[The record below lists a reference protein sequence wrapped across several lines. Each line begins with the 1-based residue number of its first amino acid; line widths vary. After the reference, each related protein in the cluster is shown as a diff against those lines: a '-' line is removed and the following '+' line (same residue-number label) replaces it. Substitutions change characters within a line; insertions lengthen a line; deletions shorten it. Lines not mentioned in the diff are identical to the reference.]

1 MDTKNKYKILVILL
15 ITGLLMFSGC
25 HRHTDRWHTSERSAE
40 RLTNHI
46 VKKLVLNKEQGI
58 QLNEA
63 VTNLM
68 TKKDEIFEDN
78 SLKDEIFAQFGSEKI
93 DEVRLNRIITEH
105 AKKLEGFTKSF
116 VSNLTE
122 FHSTL
127 TLEQKRELLKLIEEH
142 KDWKF
147 KHHRTY
153 SRR

>member
-1 MDTKNKYKILVILL
+1 MDIKDKYKIIVALL

-25 HRHTDRWHTSERSAE
+25 HRHADRWHTSERSAE

-46 VKKLVLNKEQGI
+46 AKELVLNKEQRM
-58 QLNEA
+58 QLIEA

-68 TKKDEIFEDN
+68 MKKEEILEDN
-78 SLKDEIFAQFGSEKI
+78 SLKDEMFYQLGSEKI
-93 DEVRLNRIITEH
+93 DEARLNGVITEH
-105 AKKLEGFTKSF
+105 AKEMEILTKSF
-116 VSNLTE
+116 VSYLTE

-127 TLEQKRELLKLIEEH
+127 TPEQKSKLSKLIEEH
-142 KDWKF
+142 KDRKL